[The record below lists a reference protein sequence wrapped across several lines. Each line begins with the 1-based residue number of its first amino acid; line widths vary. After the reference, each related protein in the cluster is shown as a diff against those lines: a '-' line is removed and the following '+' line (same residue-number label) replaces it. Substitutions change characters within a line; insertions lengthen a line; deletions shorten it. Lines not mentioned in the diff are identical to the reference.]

1 MKKVKILGT
10 GCAKCLKL
18 EENTR
23 EALKELGLDYSLE
36 KVTDINDI
44 MNYGI
49 MMTPGLVLDEK
60 VISSGKLLNKAQIM
74 DLLK

>member
-23 EALKELGLDYSLE
+23 EALKELGYDYSLE

-60 VISSGKLLNKAQIM
+60 VISSGKLLNKNQIM

>member
-23 EALKELGLDYSLE
+23 EALKELGYDYTLE

-49 MMTPGLVLDEK
+49 LMTPGLVLDEK
-60 VISSGKLLNKAQIM
+60 VLMSGKLLNKNQIM

>member
-1 MKKVKILGT
+1 MKTVKILGT

-23 EALKELGLDYSLE
+23 EALKELGYDYALE

-60 VISSGKLLNKAQIM
+60 VISSGKLLNKNQIM

>member
-23 EALKELGLDYSLE
+23 EALKELGLDYTLE

-60 VISSGKLLNKAQIM
+60 VISSGKLLNKIQIM
-74 DLLK
+74 ELLK

>member
-49 MMTPGLVLDEK
+49 MMTPGIVLDEK
-60 VISSGKLLNKAQIM
+60 VISSGKLLNKNQLM

>member
-10 GCAKCLKL
+10 GCAKCLKM

-23 EALKELGLDYSLE
+23 EALKELGYDYSLE

-60 VISSGKLLNKAQIM
+60 VISSGKLLNKNQLM
-74 DLLK
+74 ELLK

>member
-23 EALKELGLDYSLE
+23 EALKELGYDYTLE

-49 MMTPGLVLDEK
+49 VLDEK
-60 VISSGKLLNKAQIM
+60 VLMSGKLLNKNQIM

>member
-49 MMTPGLVLDEK
+49 MMTPGIVLDEK
-60 VISSGKLLNKAQIM
+60 VISSGKLLNKNQII

>member
-1 MKKVKILGT
+1 MKTVKILGT

-18 EENTR
+18 EENAR
-23 EALKELGLDYSLE
+23 EALEELGLDYKLE

-60 VISSGKLLNKAQIM
+60 VLSSGKLLNKNQIM

>member
-23 EALKELGLDYSLE
+23 EALKELGYDYTLE

-60 VISSGKLLNKAQIM
+60 VLMSGKLLNKNQIM

>member
-23 EALKELGLDYSLE
+23 EALTELGYEYSLE

-60 VISSGKLLNKAQIM
+60 VLMSGKLLNKAQIM

>member
-1 MKKVKILGT
+1 MKTVKILGT

-18 EENTR
+18 EENAR
-23 EALKELGLDYSLE
+23 EALKELGLDYKLE

-60 VISSGKLLNKAQIM
+60 ILSSGKLLNKNQIM